1 MLKYLVYHLQV
12 ADFDFNNS
20 EDDELQ
26 YKTFWE
32 RLRESFGID
41 FLYLF
46 FRLLILFSP

>member
-1 MLKYLVYHLQV
+1 MVKTNFFQV

-32 RLRESFGID
+32 RLRESFGN
-41 FLYLF
+41 FA
-46 FRLLILFSP
+46 LLILMKDL